1 LNLRIG
7 ERDSSPL
14 SSVRPGGAPGRSRS
28 AVSERG
34 DVGTRERAAEGV
46 VIRLSADAQRILG
59 RREGEDDDRGPARRS
74 DSDSAG
80 DLISTSGRAGLRG
93 ASSPISVPP
102 AGASDASG
110 EAGSQAGGDPT
121 SDQASDQTGTGKAT
135 ANQAPVAGQ
144 ARKLTPEDKQV
155 VSRLSARDTAVRA
168 HEAAHQAAAS
178 GLGGAASFTYQA
190 GPDGRNYAVGG
201 EVPVSL
207 RPGRTPEETI
217 ANAQTVR
224 SAALAPADPSAQDL
238 AVAAQATQMEA
249 EARQQQVRDKA
260 EGREPGQVG
269 DRAGA
274 AGDRAGTVGDRGDA
288 PTEPGSPAAAK
299 PRGDVKPDGA
309 DKPAARDVEQDQVM
323 IFSAL
328 KAERGGVDGGHRHL
342 ASGGSCAICSR
353 AAARY
358 A

>member
-1 LNLRIG
+1 M
-7 ERDSSPL
+7 
-14 SSVRPGGAPGRSRS
+14 RPGGAPGRSRS
-28 AVSERG
+28 AVSEPG
-34 DVGTRERAAEGV
+34 EAGTRERADQGV

-74 DSDSAG
+74 DSDSDSAG
-80 DLISTSGRAGLRG
+80 DLSSTSGRAGLRG
-93 ASSPISVPP
+93 APSPISVPP
-102 AGASDASG
+102 AGASGASG
-110 EAGSQAGGDPT
+110 EAGSQADG
-121 SDQASDQTGTGKAT
+121 DQTGTGKAT
-135 ANQAPVAGQ
+135 ADQAPVAGQ

-155 VSRLSARDTAVRA
+155 VSRLAARDTAVRA

-190 GPDGRNYAVGG
+190 GPDGRSYAVGG
-201 EVPVSL
+201 EVPVAL

-217 ANAQTVR
+217 ANARTVR

-238 AVAAQATQMEA
+238 AVAAQANQMEA
-249 EARQQQVRDKA
+249 EARRQQVSDKA
-260 EGREPGQVG
+260 EGREPGQKGDGDG

-274 AGDRAGTVGDRGDA
+274 VRDRAGAVGDRGDA
-288 PTEPGSPAAAK
+288 RTEPDSPAAAR

-309 DKPAARDVEQDQVM
+309 DKPPVRDVEQDQVM